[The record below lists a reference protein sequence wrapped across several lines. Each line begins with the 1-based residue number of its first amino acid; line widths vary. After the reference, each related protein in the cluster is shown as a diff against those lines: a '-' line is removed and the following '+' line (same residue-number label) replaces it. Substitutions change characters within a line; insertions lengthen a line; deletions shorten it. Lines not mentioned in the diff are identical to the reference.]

1 MLNKKS
7 PYEKELQKLEKQEL
21 KFLDKYKEETDGKIN
36 QLLRD
41 KVPDKL
47 QAALDGAFA
56 KAFSL
61 VFQKGTGIIEKTYK
75 KEQLEKD
82 YKVNAYAA
90 ECKNTKKEWKA
101 FSKQSKGSANKNLVI
116 SGVSGI
122 GLGVLGIGL
131 PDIALFTGLQ
141 LRSIY
146 EIALQ
151 YGFSYEEEKE
161 QCFILLLIH
170 AALSNGEVQKE
181 LDQEIN
187 DFIDSGD
194 FTNQKELDSYIK
206 EAAAC
211 MSKELLY
218 AKFLQG
224 IPLVGVVGGAF
235 DAIYMRRINK
245 YAELKY
251 RRRFLLSKKKS
262 P

>member
-1 MLNKKS
+1 MLNRNS
-7 PYEKELQKLEKQEL
+7 HCEKELQKLEKQEL
-21 KFLDKYKEETDGKIN
+21 KFLNKYKEETDGKIN
-36 QLLRD
+36 QLLKD

-47 QAALDGAFA
+47 QATLDGAFA

-61 VFQKGTGIIEKTYK
+61 VFQKGTGIIEKTYS

-82 YKVNAYAA
+82 FQVNEFAA
-90 ECKNTKKEWKA
+90 ECKNTVREWRT
-101 FSKQSKGSANKNLVI
+101 FSKQSRLSANKNLLI

-161 QCFILLLIH
+161 RCFILLLIR

-194 FTNQKELDSYIK
+194 FANQKELDSYIK

-224 IPLVGVVGGAF
+224 IPLIGVVGGAF